1 MKKRKFRITVIS
13 NVMLAIFFTS
23 LIFLLEFVPKFTVAK
38 EFLMFGSIFSITSTA
53 VAEYIASYNSF
64 RKKNNYKSK
73 NLIQAMGVGA
83 IAVVSVFMI
92 KIMDQSLYSHLISFS
107 SKGGL
112 WAISTALLFIILLG
126 NQYEDDSQEREEIVI
141 EKEEINAEREALFS
155 EKKRHDEQRLEELK
169 RKNKLLQKNNKSG
182 KN

>member
-1 MKKRKFRITVIS
+1 MLA

-23 LIFLLEFVPKFTVAK
+23 LIFLLEFVPRFTVAK
-38 EFLMFGSIFSITSTA
+38 ELLMFGSIFSITSTA
-53 VAEYIASYNSF
+53 AAEYIAGYNSF
-64 RKKNNYKSK
+64 RKKSNYKSR

-92 KIMDQSLYSHLISFS
+92 KIMDQSLYFHIISFS

-126 NQYEDDSQEREEIVI
+126 NQYEDDSQERKEIVI
-141 EKEEINAEREALFS
+141 EKEKINAEREALFI
-155 EKKRHDEQRLEELK
+155 EKKKRDEEKIEELK
-169 RKNKLLQKNNKSG
+169 IKNKLLQKNNKSG
-182 KN
+182 KS